1 VGNETPVTA
10 SGGWGVGSIKAVLR
24 MGFDVFLAVK
34 IRGEFGL
41 AVGVYVLIRVVDKEV
56 VGRGLHGGFA
66 GMAPFLRVGFP
77 ALNSIG
83 ECLHKRSVANR

>member
-1 VGNETPVTA
+1 
-10 SGGWGVGSIKAVLR
+10 

-41 AVGVYVLIRVVDKEV
+41 AAGTAGVYVLIRGVDKD
-56 VGRGLHGGFA
+56 VGGQGLHGGFA
-66 GMAPFLRVGFP
+66 GMEPFLRGGFP
-77 ALNSIG
+77 TMNSIG